1 MFNDE
6 MLDTLTVVSFLI
18 GVANYRENLTQSDKD
33 ELLKKLDTQ
42 TKEILEN
49 LQKEIETQ
57 NEMLREILEKLDCGR
72 KETLPF

>member
-33 ELLKKLDTQ
+33 DLLKKLDTQ
-42 TKEILEN
+42 TKEILETI
-49 LQKEIETQ
+49 QKEIKTQ
-57 NEMLREILEKLDCGR
+57 NEMLREILGKLDCER
-72 KETLPF
+72 KETLTF

>member
-33 ELLKKLDTQ
+33 DLLKKLDTQ

-49 LQKEIETQ
+49 LQKEIGEQ
-57 NEMLREILEKLDCGR
+57 NRMLKEILERLS
-72 KETLPF
+72 